1 MSEAFFHSL
10 YMVDSEYKSISSYLR
25 LPLCLKEVRP

>member
-10 YMVDSEYKSISSYLR
+10 YMVDSEYKSISPYLR